1 MKAIDIKLVIR
12 IMSFL
17 LLIESFF
24 MLISAGVGFYYEE
37 PSMKYLILASATA
50 SILGLVGIISTPKI
64 NRNMHKREG
73 FLVVSLIWV
82 VFSVFGML
90 PAYWS
95 CEIPN
100 ITDAFF
106 ETMSGFSTTG
116 ATIIQD
122 VDNYPRGLMFWRCLQ
137 QWLGGMGIVVLSL
150 AILPLITEGSMSLF
164 SAEATGPTKEKIHSR
179 ISLTA
184 KIFWGTY
191 LGLTGLNALFLWL
204 GGMETFDAI
213 CHALT
218 TLSTGGFS
226 TKGAGLG
233 FWNSPYLEYITIVF
247 MFLGGTNFTLYF
259 YLFKGK
265 FKKIFS
271 NEEFKYYILIIL
283 VFALLIFSCLMLHHI
298 EYSLEDAI
306 RDSFFYVVSMI
317 TTTGQI
323 TTNFMM
329 WPPFVFT
336 LLWIVMLLGA
346 SSGSTSGGIK
356 VARIVLLVKNS
367 YYEFKRQIHPNAV
380 IPVRYND
387 QIVQTQIINNVLAF
401 VVVYMVV
408 VLISTV
414 IFTATGLN
422 FEDAFGASASA
433 LGNVGP
439 SIGTIGTGNFSHFT
453 PAAKWLMSFL
463 MLVGRLE
470 LFTVLILLTPSFWKK

>member
-164 SAEATGPTKEKIHSR
+164 SAEATGPTKEKIHSK

-233 FWNSPYLEYITIVF
+233 FWNSSYLEYITIVF

-323 TTNFMM
+323 TTDFMM

>member
-24 MLISAGVGFYYEE
+24 MLISAGTGYYYEE
-37 PSMKYLILASATA
+37 PSMRYLLLAAATTFTFG
-50 SILGLVGIISTPKI
+50 IVGIISTPKI
-64 NRNMHKREG
+64 NRNLHKREG
-73 FLVVSLIWV
+73 FLVVALVWL
-82 VFSVFGML
+82 VFSIFGLL

-95 CEIPN
+95 GSIPSFS
-100 ITDAFF
+100 DAFF
-106 ETMSGFSTTG
+106 ETMSAFSTTG

-122 VDNYPRGLMFWRCLQ
+122 VDNYPKGLMLWRCLG

-150 AILPLITEGSMSLF
+150 AILPLISEGNMSLF
-164 SAEATGPTKEKIHSR
+164 SAESTGPTKEKIHSK

-191 LGLTGLNALFLWL
+191 LGLTGLNALFLWI
-204 GGMETFDAI
+204 GGMEVFDAI

-226 TKGAGLG
+226 TKAAGLG
-233 FWNSPYLEYITIVF
+233 FWQSPNLEYITIVF
-247 MFLGGTNFTLYF
+247 MFLGGTNFTLFF

-271 NEEFKYYILIIL
+271 NEEFKYYIFIVML
-283 VFALLIFSCLMLHHI
+283 FTLLIFSSLMFHHI
-298 EYSLEDAI
+298 EYSWQDAI
-306 RDSFFYVVSMI
+306 RDSLFYVVSMI

-323 TTNFMM
+323 TTDFMM

-346 SSGSTSGGIK
+346 CSGSTSGGIK
-356 VARIVLLVKNS
+356 IARIVLLIKNS
-367 YYEFKRQIHPNAV
+367 YYEFKRLIHPNAV
-380 IPVRYND
+380 IPVRYNE
-387 QIVQTQIINNVLAF
+387 QIVQTHIINNVLAF
-401 VVVYMVV
+401 VVVYLVI
-408 VLISTV
+408 VLVSTV
-414 IFTATGLN
+414 IFTATGLS

-439 SIGTIGTGNFSHFT
+439 SIGTIGTGNFSHFNI
-453 PAAKWLMSFL
+453 AAKWLMSFL

>member
-1 MKAIDIKLVIR
+1 MKAIDIKLVVR
-12 IMSFL
+12 IMGFL

-24 MLISAGVGFYYEE
+24 MLISAGVGYYYNE
-37 PSMKYLILASATA
+37 PSMRYLILAAVTT
-50 SILGLVGIISTPKI
+50 LVAGTIGIAATPKI
-64 NRNMHKREG
+64 NRNLHKREG
-73 FLVVSLIWV
+73 FLVVSLVWV
-82 VFSVFGML
+82 IFSIFGML

-95 CEIPN
+95 GSIPSF
-100 ITDAFF
+100 TDAFF

-122 VDNYPRGLMFWRCLQ
+122 VDNYPHGLMIWRCLQ

-150 AILPLITEGSMSLF
+150 AILPLISEGNMSLF
-164 SAEATGPTKEKIHSR
+164 SAESTGPTKEKIHSK

-191 LGLTGLNALFLWL
+191 LGLTGINALFLWL
-204 GGMETFDAI
+204 GGMEIFDAI

-226 TKGAGLG
+226 TKAAGLG
-233 FWNSPYLEYITIVF
+233 FWQSSHLEYITIVF
-247 MFLGGTNFTLYF
+247 MFLGGTNFTLFF

-271 NEEFKYYILIIL
+271 NEELKYY
-283 VFALLIFSCLMLHHI
+283 VFIVLLFTLLIFSSLMFHHI
-298 EYSLEDAI
+298 EYSWQDAI
-306 RDSFFYVVSMI
+306 RDSLFYVVSMI

-356 VARIVLLVKNS
+356 IARIVLLMKNS
-367 YYEFKRQIHPNAV
+367 YYEFKRLIHPNAV

-387 QIVQTQIINNVLAF
+387 QIVQTHIINNVLAF
-401 VVVYMVV
+401 VVVYLVI

-414 IFTATGLN
+414 LFTATGLS

-439 SIGTIGTGNFSHFT
+439 SIGTIGTGNFSHFNM
-453 PAAKWLMSFL
+453 AAKWLMSFL

>member
-323 TTNFMM
+323 TTDFMM

>member
-1 MKAIDIKLVIR
+1 MKTIDIKLVIR

-17 LLIESFF
+17 LLIETFF
-24 MLISAGVGFYYEE
+24 MLISAGVGFYYSE
-37 PSMKYLILASATA
+37 PSTKFLLITSTITC
-50 SILGLVGIISTPKI
+50 ILGILGIICTPKI
-64 NRNMHKREG
+64 ERNMHKREG
-73 FLVVSLIWV
+73 YLVVSLIWV
-82 VFSVFGML
+82 VFSFFGML

-95 CEIPN
+95 EHICTV
-100 ITDAFF
+100 TDAFF

-122 VDNYPRGLMFWRCLQ
+122 IDNFPHGLMFWRCLQ

-150 AILPLITEGSMSLF
+150 AILPLITEGGMSLF
-164 SAEATGPTKEKIHSR
+164 SAESTGPTKDKIHSK

-191 LGLTGLNALFLWL
+191 IGFTALNAFSLWL
-204 GGMETFDAI
+204 GGMEIFDAI

-226 TKGAGLG
+226 TKSAGLG
-233 FWNSPYLEYITIVF
+233 YWNSSLLEYITIVF
-247 MFLGGTNFTLYF
+247 MFLGGTNFTLF
-259 YLFKGK
+259 FFLFKGQ
-265 FKKIFS
+265 FRKIFS
-271 NEEFKYYILIIL
+271 NEEFKYYIITVLFFSALICSSLIL
-283 VFALLIFSCLMLHHI
+283 NKI
-298 EYSLEDAI
+298 EYSYSEAI
-306 RDSFFYVVSMI
+306 KDSLFYVTSMI

-323 TTNFMM
+323 TVDFMR

-356 VARIVLLVKNS
+356 ITRIVLLIKNS
-367 YYEFKRQIHPNAV
+367 FYEFKRLIHPNAV
-380 IPVRYND
+380 IPVRYNGQLV
-387 QIVQTQIINNVLAF
+387 QIQTINNVLAF
-401 VVVYMVV
+401 VVVYMII

-414 IFTATGLN
+414 LFTATGLN

-453 PAAKWLMSFL
+453 APAKWLMSFL

-470 LFTVLILLTPSFWKK
+470 LFTVLIILTPSFWKK

>member
-1 MKAIDIKLVIR
+1 MKAIDIKLVVR

-24 MLISAGVGFYYEE
+24 MLISAGVGFYYNE
-37 PSMKYLILASATA
+37 PSMKFLILS
-50 SILGLVGIISTPKI
+50 SITTSVLGVVGIVSTPRI

-73 FLVVSLIWV
+73 YLVVALVWV

-90 PAYWS
+90 PSYWS
-95 CEIPN
+95 GYIPN

-122 VDNYPRGLMFWRCLQ
+122 VDNFPHGLMLWRCLQ

-150 AILPLITEGSMSLF
+150 AILPLISEGGMTLF
-164 SAEATGPTKEKIHSR
+164 SAESTGPTKDKIHAK
-179 ISLTA
+179 ISYTA
-184 KIFWGTY
+184 KVFWGTY
-191 LGLTGLNALFLWL
+191 IGLTGLNAFSLWL
-204 GGMETFDAI
+204 GGMGIFDSI

-226 TKGAGLG
+226 TKSAGLG
-233 FWNSPYLEYITIVF
+233 HWQSPLLEYITIVF

-259 YLFKGK
+259 FLFKGQ
-265 FKKIFS
+265 FRKIFS
-271 NEEFKYYILIIL
+271 NEEFKYYIFTVLLFATLIC
-283 VFALLIFSCLMLHHI
+283 SCLILHHI
-298 EYSLEDAI
+298 EYSWENAI
-306 RDSFFYVVSMI
+306 RDSLFYVVSMI

-323 TTNFMM
+323 TTDFMQ

-356 VARIVLLVKNS
+356 IARIILLMKNS
-367 YYEFKRQIHPNAV
+367 YYEFKRLIHPNAV

-387 QIVQTQIINNVLAF
+387 QIIQTQVINNVLAF
-401 VVVYMVV
+401 VVLYLVI

-414 IFTATGLN
+414 IFTATGLS

-453 PAAKWLMSFL
+453 APAKWLMSFL

-470 LFTVLILLTPSFWKK
+470 LFTVLILFTPSFWKK

>member
-24 MLISAGVGFYYEE
+24 MLISAGVGFYFEE
-37 PSMKYLILASATA
+37 PSMKYLILTSLIT
-50 SILGLVGIISTPKI
+50 STLGILGIVSTPKL

-73 FLVVSLIWV
+73 FLVVTLIWV
-82 VFSVFGML
+82 VFSAFGMI

-95 CEIPN
+95 GYIPT

-106 ETMSGFSTTG
+106 ETISGFSTTG
-116 ATIIQD
+116 ATIIED
-122 VDNYPRGLMFWRCLQ
+122 VDNFPRGLMIWRCLQ

-150 AILPLITEGSMSLF
+150 AILPLISDGGMILF
-164 SAEATGPTKEKIHSR
+164 SAESSGPTKDKIHAK
-179 ISLTA
+179 ISFTA
-184 KIFWGTY
+184 KVFWGTY
-191 LGLTGLNALFLWL
+191 IGLTALNALSLWL
-204 GGMETFDAI
+204 GGMELFDSI

-226 TKGAGLG
+226 TKSAGLG
-233 FWNSPYLEYITIVF
+233 HWQSPLLEYITIIF
-247 MFLGGTNFTLYF
+247 MFLGGTNFTLF
-259 YLFKGK
+259 FFLFKGQ
-265 FKKIFS
+265 FKKIYS
-271 NEEFKYYILIIL
+271 NEEFKYY
-283 VFALLIFSCLMLHHI
+283 VFIVLLFSFLIFSCLMIHHI
-298 EYSLEDAI
+298 EYSWENAI
-306 RDSFFYVVSMI
+306 RDSLFYVISMI

-323 TTNFMM
+323 TTDFML
-329 WPPFVFT
+329 WPPFVYT

-356 VARIVLLVKNS
+356 IIRIILLIKIS

-380 IPVRYND
+380 IPIRYKD
-387 QIVQTQIINNVLAF
+387 QIVQPHIINNVLAF
-401 VVVYMVV
+401 VVLYLVI

-414 IFTATGLN
+414 IFTATGLS

-439 SIGTIGTGNFSHFT
+439 SIGTIGTGNFSHFNVT
-453 PAAKWLMSFL
+453 AKWLMSFL

-470 LFTVLILLTPSFWKK
+470 LFTVLIILTPSFWKK

>member
-1 MKAIDIKLVIR
+1 MKAIDIKLVVR

-24 MLISAGVGFYYEE
+24 MLLSGGIGLYYNESSTRFLLLTSA
-37 PSMKYLILASATA
+37 ATCV
-50 SILGLVGIISTPKI
+50 LGLLGIVSTPKI
-64 NRNMHKREG
+64 ERNMHKREG
-73 FLVVSLIWV
+73 FLVVTLVWV
-82 VFSVFGML
+82 VFSIFGML
-90 PAYWS
+90 PAYLS
-95 CEIPN
+95 GHIPN

-122 VDNYPRGLMFWRCLQ
+122 VDNFPHGLMFWRCLQ

-150 AILPLITEGSMSLF
+150 AILPLISEGNMSLF
-164 SAEATGPTKEKIHSR
+164 SAESTGPTKDKIHAK
-179 ISLTA
+179 ISYTA
-184 KIFWGTY
+184 KVFWATY
-191 LGLTGLNALFLWL
+191 IGLTFLNGLSLWL
-204 GGMETFDAI
+204 GGMGLFDST

-226 TKGAGLG
+226 TKSAGLG
-233 FWNSPYLEYITIVF
+233 FWNSSLIEYITIIF
-247 MFLGGTNFTLYF
+247 MFLGGTNFTLF
-259 YLFKGK
+259 FFLFKGQ

-271 NEEFKYYILIIL
+271 NEEFKYYVITVLFFSALICSSLILNK
-283 VFALLIFSCLMLHHI
+283 I
-298 EYSLEDAI
+298 EYSYSEAI
-306 RDSFFYVVSMI
+306 KDSLFYVTSMI

-323 TTNFMM
+323 TVDFMK

-356 VARIVLLVKNS
+356 ITRIVLLLKNS
-367 YYEFKRQIHPNAV
+367 FYEFKRLIHPNAV
-380 IPVRYND
+380 IPVRYNGQLV
-387 QIVQTQIINNVLAF
+387 QIQTINNVLAF
-401 VVVYMVV
+401 VVVYMII

-414 IFTATGLN
+414 LFTATGLS

-439 SIGTIGTGNFSHFT
+439 SIGAIGTGNFSHFT
-453 PAAKWLMSFL
+453 APAKWLMSFL

-470 LFTVLILLTPSFWKK
+470 LFTVLIVLTPSFWKK

>member
-1 MKAIDIKLVIR
+1 MKAIDIKLVVR

-24 MLISAGVGFYYEE
+24 MLISAGVGYYYQE

-50 SILGLVGIISTPKI
+50 SILGLVGIVSTPKI

-122 VDNYPRGLMFWRCLQ
+122 VDNYPHGLMVWRCLQ

-164 SAEATGPTKEKIHSR
+164 SAEATGPTKEKIHSK
-179 ISLTA
+179 ISFTA
-184 KIFWGTY
+184 KIFWSTY
-191 LGLTGLNALFLWL
+191 IGLTALNALFLWL
-204 GGMETFDAI
+204 GGMEVFDAI

-233 FWNSPYLEYITIVF
+233 YWGSPNLEYITIVF
-247 MFLGGTNFTLYF
+247 MFLGGTNFTLFF

-271 NEEFKYYILIIL
+271 NEELKYYILIIL
-283 VFALLIFSCLMLHHI
+283 VFSLLIFGSLMLHHI
-298 EYSLEDAI
+298 EYSLENAV
-306 RDSFFYVVSMI
+306 RDSLFYVVSMI

-401 VVVYMVV
+401 VVVYMIV

-414 IFTATGLN
+414 LFTATGLN

>member
-1 MKAIDIKLVIR
+1 
-12 IMSFL
+12 
-17 LLIESFF
+17 
-24 MLISAGVGFYYEE
+24 
-37 PSMKYLILASATA
+37 
-50 SILGLVGIISTPKI
+50 
-64 NRNMHKREG
+64 MHKREG

-122 VDNYPRGLMFWRCLQ
+122 VDNYPHGLMVWRCLQ

-164 SAEATGPTKEKIHSR
+164 SAEATGPTKEKIHSK
-179 ISLTA
+179 ISFTA
-184 KIFWGTY
+184 KIFWSTY
-191 LGLTGLNALFLWL
+191 IGLTALNALFLWL
-204 GGMETFDAI
+204 GGMEVFDAI

-233 FWNSPYLEYITIVF
+233 YWGSPNLEYITIVF
-247 MFLGGTNFTLYF
+247 MFLGGTNFTLFF

-271 NEEFKYYILIIL
+271 NEELKYYILIIL
-283 VFALLIFSCLMLHHI
+283 VFSLLIFSSLMLHHI
-298 EYSLEDAI
+298 EYSLENAV
-306 RDSFFYVVSMI
+306 RDSLFYVVSMI

-401 VVVYMVV
+401 VVVYMIV

-414 IFTATGLN
+414 LFTATGLN

>member
-1 MKAIDIKLVIR
+1 MKAIDIKLVVR

-24 MLISAGVGFYYEE
+24 MLISAGVGYYYQE

-50 SILGLVGIISTPKI
+50 SILGLVGIVSTPKI

-122 VDNYPRGLMFWRCLQ
+122 VDNYPHGLMVWRCLQ

-164 SAEATGPTKEKIHSR
+164 SAEATGPTKEKIHSK

-184 KIFWGTY
+184 KIFWSTY
-191 LGLTGLNALFLWL
+191 IGLTSLNALFLWL
-204 GGMETFDAI
+204 GGMEVFDAI

-233 FWNSPYLEYITIVF
+233 YWGSPNLEYITIVF
-247 MFLGGTNFTLYF
+247 MFLGGTNFTLFF

-271 NEEFKYYILIIL
+271 NEELKYYILIIL
-283 VFALLIFSCLMLHHI
+283 VFSLLIFSSLMLHHI
-298 EYSLEDAI
+298 EYSLENAV
-306 RDSFFYVVSMI
+306 RDSLFYVVSMI

-401 VVVYMVV
+401 VVVYMIV

-414 IFTATGLN
+414 LFTATGLN

>member
-1 MKAIDIKLVIR
+1 MKAIDIKLVVR

-24 MLISAGVGFYYEE
+24 MLICAGVGFYFDE
-37 PSMKYLILASATA
+37 PSMRYTVLAT
-50 SILGLVGIISTPKI
+50 LTTCLFGLAGIFATPKI
-64 NRNMHKREG
+64 DRNLHKREG
-73 FLVVSLIWV
+73 FLVVSLVWV
-82 VFSVFGML
+82 IFSIFGML
-90 PAYWS
+90 PVYWS
-95 CEIPN
+95 GYIPS

-122 VDNYPRGLMFWRCLQ
+122 VDNFPRGLMLWRCLQ

-150 AILPLITEGSMSLF
+150 AILPLISEGGMILF
-164 SAEATGPTKEKIHSR
+164 SAESTGPTKDKIHAK
-179 ISLTA
+179 ISFTA
-184 KIFWGTY
+184 KVFWGTY
-191 LGLTGLNALFLWL
+191 IGLTALNALSLWL
-204 GGMETFDAI
+204 GGMGIYDSI

-226 TKGAGLG
+226 TKGAGLDY
-233 FWNSPYLEYITIVF
+233 WHSPLLEYITIIF
-247 MFLGGTNFTLYF
+247 MFLGGTNFTLFF
-259 YLFKGK
+259 YLFKGQ
-265 FKKIFS
+265 FKKIYA
-271 NEEFKYYILIIL
+271 NEEFKYYIFTVLL
-283 VFALLIFSCLMLHHI
+283 FSVLIFSCLMLHHI
-298 EYSLEDAI
+298 EYSWQNAI
-306 RDSFFYVVSMI
+306 RDSLFYVVSMI

-323 TTNFMM
+323 TTDFMK

-356 VARIVLLVKNS
+356 ITRIILLVKNS
-367 YYEFKRQIHPNAV
+367 YYEFKRLIHPNAV

-387 QIVQTQIINNVLAF
+387 QIVQPHIINNVLAF

-408 VLISTV
+408 VLVSTV

-453 PAAKWLMSFL
+453 APAKWLMSFL

-470 LFTVLILLTPSFWKK
+470 LFTVLIILTPSFWKK

>member
-1 MKAIDIKLVIR
+1 MKAIDIKLVVR

-24 MLISAGVGFYYEE
+24 MLISAGVGYYYNE
-37 PSMKYLILASATA
+37 PSMRYTLLAT
-50 SILGLVGIISTPKI
+50 ITTFTFGITGIVATPKI
-64 NRNMHKREG
+64 NRNLHKREG
-73 FLVVSLIWV
+73 FLVVSLVWII
-82 VFSVFGML
+82 FSLFGLL
-90 PAYWS
+90 PVYWS
-95 CEIPN
+95 GYIPT

-122 VDNYPRGLMFWRCLQ
+122 VDNFPKGLMLWRCLQ

-150 AILPLITEGSMSLF
+150 AILPLISEGNMSLF
-164 SAEATGPTKEKIHSR
+164 SAEATGPTKDKIHAK
-179 ISLTA
+179 ISFTA
-184 KIFWGTY
+184 KVFWGTY
-191 LGLTGLNALFLWL
+191 LGLTALNALFLWF
-204 GGMETFDAI
+204 GGMEVFDAI

-247 MFLGGTNFTLYF
+247 MFLGGTNFTLF
-259 YLFKGK
+259 FFLFKGQ

-271 NEEFKYYILIIL
+271 NEEFKSYIFIVLL
-283 VFALLIFSCLMLHHI
+283 FSLLIFSCLMLHHI
-298 EYSLEDAI
+298 EYSWENAI
-306 RDSFFYVVSMI
+306 RDSLFYVVSMI

-323 TTNFMM
+323 TTDFMM

-356 VARIVLLVKNS
+356 IARIVLLMKNS
-367 YYEFKRQIHPNAV
+367 YYEFKRLIHPNAV
-380 IPVRYND
+380 IPVRYNN
-387 QIVQTQIINNVLAF
+387 QIVQPHIINNVLAF
-401 VVVYMVV
+401 VVVYMIM

-414 IFTATGLN
+414 LFTATGLN

-439 SIGTIGTGNFSHFT
+439 SIGTIGTGNFSHFNM
-453 PAAKWLMSFL
+453 AAKWIMSFL

>member
-1 MKAIDIKLVIR
+1 MKTIDIKLVIR

-17 LLIESFF
+17 LLIETFF
-24 MLISAGVGFYYEE
+24 MLISAGVGFYYSE
-37 PSMKYLILASATA
+37 PSTKFLLITSTITC
-50 SILGLVGIISTPKI
+50 ILGILGIICTPKI
-64 NRNMHKREG
+64 ERNMHKREG
-73 FLVVSLIWV
+73 YLVVSLIWV
-82 VFSVFGML
+82 VFSFFGML

-95 CEIPN
+95 EHICTV
-100 ITDAFF
+100 TDAFF

-116 ATIIQD
+116 ATIIED
-122 VDNYPRGLMFWRCLQ
+122 VDNFPHGLMFWRCLQ

-150 AILPLITEGSMSLF
+150 AILPLISEGNMSLF
-164 SAEATGPTKEKIHSR
+164 SAEATGPTKDKIHSK

-191 LGLTGLNALFLWL
+191 LGLTALNAVFLWL
-204 GGMETFDAI
+204 GGMEVFDAI

-226 TKGAGLG
+226 TKSAGLDY
-233 FWNSPYLEYITIVF
+233 WHSPLLEYITIVF
-247 MFLGGTNFTLYF
+247 MFLGGTNFTLFF
-259 YLFKGK
+259 YLFKGQ

-271 NEEFKYYILIIL
+271 NEEFKYYIFIVLL
-283 VFALLIFSCLMLHHI
+283 FSLLIFSCLMLHHI
-298 EYSLEDAI
+298 EYSWQNAI
-306 RDSFFYVVSMI
+306 RDSLFYVVSMI

-323 TTNFMM
+323 TTDFMK

-356 VARIVLLVKNS
+356 ITRIILLVKNS

-387 QIVQTQIINNVLAF
+387 QIVQPQIINNVLAF
-401 VVVYMVV
+401 VVVYMIV
-408 VLISTV
+408 VLVSTV

-453 PAAKWLMSFL
+453 APAKWLMSFL

-470 LFTVLILLTPSFWKK
+470 LFTVLILFTPSFWKK

>member
-1 MKAIDIKLVIR
+1 MKAIDIKLVVR

-24 MLISAGVGFYYEE
+24 MLISAGVGFYYNE
-37 PSMKYLILASATA
+37 PSMRYLILAAVTT
-50 SILGLVGIISTPKI
+50 LVVGIIGIVATPKI
-64 NRNMHKREG
+64 NRNLHKREG
-73 FLVVSLIWV
+73 FLVVSLVWV
-82 VFSVFGML
+82 IFSIFGML

-95 CEIPN
+95 GSIPSF
-100 ITDAFF
+100 TDAFF

-122 VDNYPRGLMFWRCLQ
+122 VDNYPHGLMVWRCLQ

-164 SAEATGPTKEKIHSR
+164 SAEATGPTKEKIHSK
-179 ISLTA
+179 ISFTA
-184 KIFWGTY
+184 KIFWSTY
-191 LGLTGLNALFLWL
+191 IGLTALNALFLWL
-204 GGMETFDAI
+204 GGMEVFDAI

-233 FWNSPYLEYITIVF
+233 YWGSPNLEYITIVF
-247 MFLGGTNFTLYF
+247 MFLGGTNFTLFF

-271 NEEFKYYILIIL
+271 NEELKYYILIIL
-283 VFALLIFSCLMLHHI
+283 VFSLLIFSSLMLHHI
-298 EYSLEDAI
+298 EYSLENAV
-306 RDSFFYVVSMI
+306 RDSLFYVVSMI

-401 VVVYMVV
+401 VVVYMIV

-414 IFTATGLN
+414 LFTATGLN

>member
-1 MKAIDIKLVIR
+1 MKAIDIKLVVR

-24 MLISAGVGFYYEE
+24 MLISAGVGFYFDE
-37 PSMKYLILASATA
+37 PSMRYTILAT
-50 SILGLVGIISTPKI
+50 ITTCVIGLVGIAGTPKI
-64 NRNMHKREG
+64 DRNLHKREG
-73 FLVVSLIWV
+73 FLVVSLVWV
-82 VFSVFGML
+82 IFSLFGML
-90 PAYWS
+90 PVYWS
-95 CEIPN
+95 GYIPS

-122 VDNYPRGLMFWRCLQ
+122 VDNFPRGLMLWRCLQ

-150 AILPLITEGSMSLF
+150 AILPLISEGGMILF
-164 SAEATGPTKEKIHSR
+164 SAESTGPTKDKIHSK
-179 ISLTA
+179 ISFTA
-184 KIFWGTY
+184 KVFWGTY
-191 LGLTGLNALFLWL
+191 IGLTALNALSLWL
-204 GGMETFDAI
+204 GGMEVYDSI

-226 TKGAGLG
+226 TKSAGLDY
-233 FWNSPYLEYITIVF
+233 WHSPLLEYITIIF
-247 MFLGGTNFTLYF
+247 MFLGGTNFTLFF
-259 YLFKGK
+259 YLFKGQ
-265 FKKIFS
+265 FKKIYA
-271 NEEFKYYILIIL
+271 NEEFKYYIFTVLL
-283 VFALLIFSCLMLHHI
+283 FSTLIFSCLMLHHI
-298 EYSLEDAI
+298 EYSWQNAI
-306 RDSFFYVVSMI
+306 RDSLFYVVSMI

-323 TTNFMM
+323 TTDFMK

-356 VARIVLLVKNS
+356 ITRIILLVKNS
-367 YYEFKRQIHPNAV
+367 YYEFKRLIHPNAV

-387 QIVQTQIINNVLAF
+387 QIVQPHIINNVLAF

-408 VLISTV
+408 VLVSTV

-453 PAAKWLMSFL
+453 APAKWLMSFL

-470 LFTVLILLTPSFWKK
+470 LFTVLIILTPSFWKK

>member
-1 MKAIDIKLVIR
+1 MKAIDIKLVVR

-24 MLISAGVGFYYEE
+24 MLICAGVGFLYNE
-37 PSMKYLILASATA
+37 PSMRYILLATVTTC
-50 SILGLVGIISTPKI
+50 SFGLVGIFATPEI
-64 NRNMHKREG
+64 DRNLHKREG
-73 FLVVSLIWV
+73 YLVVSLVWV
-82 VFSVFGML
+82 IFSIFGML
-90 PAYWS
+90 PIYWS
-95 CEIPN
+95 GYIPT

-122 VDNYPRGLMFWRCLQ
+122 VDNFPKGLMLWRCMQ

-150 AILPLITEGSMSLF
+150 AILPLISEGNMSLF
-164 SAEATGPTKEKIHSR
+164 SAEATGPTKDKIHAK
-179 ISLTA
+179 ISFTA
-184 KIFWGTY
+184 KVFWGTY

-204 GGMETFDAI
+204 GGMDVFDAI

-226 TKGAGLG
+226 TKSAGLEY
-233 FWNSPYLEYITIVF
+233 WHSPLLEYITIVF
-247 MFLGGTNFTLYF
+247 MFLGGTNFTLFF
-259 YLFKGK
+259 YLFKGQI
-265 FKKIFS
+265 KKILS
-271 NEEFKYYILIIL
+271 NEEFKYYIFIVLL
-283 VFALLIFSCLMLHHI
+283 FSLLIFSCLMLHHI
-298 EYSLEDAI
+298 EYSLENAI
-306 RDSFFYVVSMI
+306 RDSLFYVVSMI

-323 TTNFMM
+323 TTDFMK

-356 VARIVLLVKNS
+356 ITRIILLVKNS
-367 YYEFKRQIHPNAV
+367 YYEFKRLIHPNAV

-387 QIVQTQIINNVLAF
+387 QIVQPHIINNVLAF

-408 VLISTV
+408 VLVSTV

>member
-1 MKAIDIKLVIR
+1 
-12 IMSFL
+12 
-17 LLIESFF
+17 
-24 MLISAGVGFYYEE
+24 
-37 PSMKYLILASATA
+37 
-50 SILGLVGIISTPKI
+50 
-64 NRNMHKREG
+64 MHKREG
-73 FLVVSLIWV
+73 FLVVSLIWIL
-82 VFSVFGML
+82 FSVFGML

-95 CEIPN
+95 GCIPT

-116 ATIIQD
+116 ATIIEN
-122 VDNYPRGLMFWRCLQ
+122 VDNFPKGLMIWRCMQ

-150 AILPLITEGSMSLF
+150 AILPLISEGGMSLF
-164 SAEATGPTKEKIHSR
+164 SAESTGPTKDKIHSK
-179 ISLTA
+179 ISFTA
-184 KIFWGTY
+184 KVFWGTY
-191 LGLTGLNALFLWL
+191 IGLTALNAVSLWL
-204 GGMETFDAI
+204 GGMGIFDAV

-226 TKGAGLG
+226 TKSAGLEY
-233 FWNSPYLEYITIVF
+233 WDSTALEYITMLF
-247 MFLGGTNFTLYF
+247 MFLGGTNFTIF
-259 YLFKGK
+259 FFLFKGQ
-265 FKKIFS
+265 FKKIFT
-271 NEEFKYYILIIL
+271 NEEFKYYILTIL
-283 VFALLIFSCLMLHHI
+283 FFSILICGSLILNKI
-298 EYSLEDAI
+298 EYSWSEAI
-306 RDSFFYVVSMI
+306 KDSLFYVISMI

-323 TTNFMM
+323 TVDFMK

-356 VARIVLLVKNS
+356 ITRIVLLVKNS
-367 YYEFKRQIHPNAV
+367 YYEFKRLIHPNAV
-380 IPVRYND
+380 LPIRYNG

-401 VVVYMVV
+401 VVVYMVM

-414 IFTATGLN
+414 LFTATGLN

-453 PAAKWLMSFL
+453 APAKWLMSFL

>member
-1 MKAIDIKLVIR
+1 MKAIDIKLVVR

-24 MLISAGVGFYYEE
+24 MLISAGVGYYYQE

-50 SILGLVGIISTPKI
+50 SILGLVGIVSTPKI

-122 VDNYPRGLMFWRCLQ
+122 VDNYPHGLMVWRCLQ

-164 SAEATGPTKEKIHSR
+164 SAEATGPTKEKIHSK
-179 ISLTA
+179 ISFTA
-184 KIFWGTY
+184 KIFWSTY
-191 LGLTGLNALFLWL
+191 IGLTALNALFLWL
-204 GGMETFDAI
+204 GGMEVFDAI

-233 FWNSPYLEYITIVF
+233 YWGCPNLEYITIVF

-271 NEEFKYYILIIL
+271 NEELKYYILIIL
-283 VFALLIFSCLMLHHI
+283 VFSLLIFGSLMLHHI
-298 EYSLEDAI
+298 EYSLENAV
-306 RDSFFYVVSMI
+306 RDSLFYVVSMI

-401 VVVYMVV
+401 VVVYMIV

-414 IFTATGLN
+414 LFTATGLN

>member
-1 MKAIDIKLVIR
+1 MKTIDIKLVIR

-17 LLIESFF
+17 LLIETFF
-24 MLISAGVGFYYEE
+24 MLISAGVGFYYSE
-37 PSMKYLILASATA
+37 PSTKFLLITSAITC
-50 SILGLVGIISTPKI
+50 ILGILGIICTPKI
-64 NRNMHKREG
+64 ERNMHKREG
-73 FLVVSLIWV
+73 YLVVSLVWV
-82 VFSVFGML
+82 VFSFFGML

-95 CEIPN
+95 EHICTV
-100 ITDAFF
+100 TDAFF

-116 ATIIQD
+116 ATIIED
-122 VDNYPRGLMFWRCLQ
+122 VDNFPHGLMFWRCLQ

-150 AILPLITEGSMSLF
+150 AILPLITEGGMSLF
-164 SAEATGPTKEKIHSR
+164 SAESTGPTKDKIHSK

-191 LGLTGLNALFLWL
+191 IGFTALNAFSLWL
-204 GGMETFDAI
+204 GGMEIFDAI

-226 TKGAGLG
+226 TKSAGLG
-233 FWNSPYLEYITIVF
+233 YWSSSLLEYITIVF
-247 MFLGGTNFTLYF
+247 MFLGGTNFTLF
-259 YLFKGK
+259 FFLFKGQ
-265 FKKIFS
+265 FRKIFS
-271 NEEFKYYILIIL
+271 NEEFKYYIITVLFFSALICSSLIL
-283 VFALLIFSCLMLHHI
+283 NKI
-298 EYSLEDAI
+298 EYSYSEAI
-306 RDSFFYVVSMI
+306 KDSLFYVTSMI

-323 TTNFMM
+323 TVDFMR

-356 VARIVLLVKNS
+356 ITRIVLLIKNS
-367 YYEFKRQIHPNAV
+367 LYEFKRLIHPNAV
-380 IPVRYND
+380 IPVRYNGQLV
-387 QIVQTQIINNVLAF
+387 QIQTINNVLAF
-401 VVVYMVV
+401 VVVYMII

-414 IFTATGLN
+414 LFTATGLS

-470 LFTVLILLTPSFWKK
+470 LFTVLIVLTPSFWKK

>member
-1 MKAIDIKLVIR
+1 MKTIDIKLVIR

-17 LLIESFF
+17 LLIETFF
-24 MLISAGVGFYYEE
+24 MLISAGVGFYYSE
-37 PSMKYLILASATA
+37 PSTKFLLITSTITC
-50 SILGLVGIISTPKI
+50 ILGILGIICTPKI
-64 NRNMHKREG
+64 ERNMHKREG
-73 FLVVSLIWV
+73 YLVVSLTWV
-82 VFSVFGML
+82 VYTFFGML

-95 CEIPN
+95 EHICTV
-100 ITDAFF
+100 TDAFF

-116 ATIIQD
+116 ATIIED
-122 VDNYPRGLMFWRCLQ
+122 VDNFPHGLMFWRCLQ

-150 AILPLITEGSMSLF
+150 AILPLITEGGMSLF
-164 SAEATGPTKEKIHSR
+164 SAESTGPTKDKIHSK

-191 LGLTGLNALFLWL
+191 IGFTALNAFSLWL
-204 GGMETFDAI
+204 GGMEIFDAI

-226 TKGAGLG
+226 TKSAGLG
-233 FWNSPYLEYITIVF
+233 YWSSSLLEYITIVF
-247 MFLGGTNFTLYF
+247 MFLGGTNFTLF
-259 YLFKGK
+259 FFLFKGQ
-265 FKKIFS
+265 FRKIFS
-271 NEEFKYYILIIL
+271 NEEFKYYIITILFFSALICSSLIL
-283 VFALLIFSCLMLHHI
+283 NKI
-298 EYSLEDAI
+298 EYSYSEAI
-306 RDSFFYVVSMI
+306 KDSLFYVTSMI

-323 TTNFMM
+323 TVDFMK

-356 VARIVLLVKNS
+356 ITRIVLLLKNS
-367 YYEFKRQIHPNAV
+367 FYEFKRLIHPNAV
-380 IPVRYND
+380 IPVRYNGQLV
-387 QIVQTQIINNVLAF
+387 QIQTINNVLAF
-401 VVVYMVV
+401 VVVYMII

-414 IFTATGLN
+414 LFTATGLS

-470 LFTVLILLTPSFWKK
+470 LFTVLIVLTPSFWKK